1 MRAVKKVHHRL
12 PKGAGRGQSLIEFAF
27 GMVVLL
33 ILLAGIVDLGRMLFT
48 YIALRD
54 AVQEGALYG
63 STNPTSTGAIKDRVR
78 GASPMIYELVDESAI
93 DVDIIG
99 RPCVG
104 HGIRVEAVIED
115 FPITMPFLGAFLGRQ
130 SVDLQAEVTNSILS
144 PYDCP

>member
-1 MRAVKKVHHRL
+1 MTAIKKIHHR
-12 PKGAGRGQSLIEFAF
+12 PPEGAGRGQSLIEFAF
-27 GMVVLL
+27 GMV
-33 ILLAGIVDLGRMLFT
+33 ILMILVAGIVDLGRMLFT

-63 STNPTSTGAIKDRVR
+63 STSPTSIEEIKDRVR
-78 GASPMIYELVDESAI
+78 GASPLIYELVDESDI

-104 HGIRVEAVIED
+104 HGIRVKAVIED
-115 FPITMPFLGAFLGRQ
+115 FPITMPFLGTFLGRQ
-130 SVDLQAEVTNSILS
+130 SVDLQTEVTNSILS